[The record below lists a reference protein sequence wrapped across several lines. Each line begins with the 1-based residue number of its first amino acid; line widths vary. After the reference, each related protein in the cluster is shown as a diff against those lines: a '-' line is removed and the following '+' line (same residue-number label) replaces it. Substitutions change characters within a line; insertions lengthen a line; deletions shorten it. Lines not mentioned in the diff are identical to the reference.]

1 MSDEKLT
8 VYEAAQYLHCRSH
21 WVRILLAEQRLDGAQ
36 KVDGQWRIPIAAL
49 EALKRQREAVS
60 A

>member
-1 MSDEKLT
+1 MLN
-8 VYEAAQYLHCRSH
+8 VYEAARYLDCKSH
-21 WVRILLAEQRLDGAQ
+21 WVRVLLAEQRIDGAQ

-49 EALKRQREAVS
+49 EALKQQRREVS